1 MFAEEVVL
9 RHVPVGGLL
18 GTKFAY
24 KMRDY
29 EIGSSQS
36 IDNEIEPGAVFLRGA
51 NAPYD
56 YGLLTIE
63 SSIEKSGYRTI
74 VQKIYPITDT
84 FNTDGIFKIRIGELN
99 SGKLNWSDWK
109 TYNSL

>member
-1 MFAEEVVL
+1 M
-9 RHVPVGGLL
+9 GGLL

-29 EIGSSQS
+29 EIGPSQS

-99 SGKLNWSDWK
+99 SDKLKWSDWK